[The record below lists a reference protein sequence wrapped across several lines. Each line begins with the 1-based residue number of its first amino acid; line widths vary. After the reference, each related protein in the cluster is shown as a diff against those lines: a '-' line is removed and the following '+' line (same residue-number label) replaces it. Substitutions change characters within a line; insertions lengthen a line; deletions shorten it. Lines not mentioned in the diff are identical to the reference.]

1 MKHLTRTV
9 HSKKKLLPGNKTLE
23 NNITT
28 NIVRSYRHSSGWGL
42 TYQEHRCLRI
52 LTSTEW
58 SFIIS
63 VQSNCQV
70 ISKYHNSDQA
80 CEANGKV
87 KVIKP
92 IKTSKNDW
100 MVSQGMSREL
110 KSISGKINA
119 QRSCSWETSECEQ
132 SSVSVYPSRSHSAE
146 STADVSL
153 VMSPAGFDPNFSNL
167 SVSQSASRQPDDQ
180 FFSMDLN
187 TTKPQTVKVFPRK
200 PWLAWLPGDCSPP
213 WDGQG

>member
-1 MKHLTRTV
+1 
-9 HSKKKLLPGNKTLE
+9 
-23 NNITT
+23 
-28 NIVRSYRHSSGWGL
+28 
-42 TYQEHRCLRI
+42 
-52 LTSTEW
+52 
-58 SFIIS
+58 
-63 VQSNCQV
+63 
-70 ISKYHNSDQA
+70 
-80 CEANGKV
+80 
-87 KVIKP
+87 
-92 IKTSKNDW
+92 

-180 FFSMDLN
+180 FLSMDLN

-200 PWLAWLPGDCSPP
+200 PSLAWLPGDCSPP
-213 WDGQG
+213 